1 MRAAVLHTPGQPPE
15 FGPHPDP
22 EPGEGR
28 TLVRVTAA
36 PVVPLDLL
44 CASGTS
50 YLGRPA
56 TPYVPG
62 VQGVGVVEHS
72 AGHAPG
78 SRVWFA
84 TSAGMAPGD
93 GSLAERCSVPD
104 ADVVPLGAGVPD
116 VALAALGL
124 SAVAAWM
131 ALTWRGRLRPG
142 ERVVVLGGGGAVGQ
156 AAVGAA
162 RLLGAGRVVAV
173 CRSEE
178 AQARARHAG
187 ADEVVPL
194 AGDVDALAARLA
206 EACGGAADLVVD
218 PVFGAAATAASRV
231 LAPAG
236 RLVNLGGASGD
247 EATFSSSVL
256 RGRSAEVLGYTNN
269 ALTAEQRAEALTAV
283 AGHAA
288 AGRLAVAAETWALS
302 DVAAAWVRQAA
313 GDAGVR
319 LVLTP

>member
-15 FGPHPDP
+15 FGPRPDP
-22 EPGEGR
+22 APVAGR

-72 AGHAPG
+72 AVHAPG

-104 ADVVPLGAGVPD
+104 ADVVPIEAGVPD

-162 RLLGAGRVVAV
+162 ALLGAGRVVAV
-173 CRSEE
+173 CRS
-178 AQARARHAG
+178 AAAADRARRAG

-194 AGDVDALAARLA
+194 SEDVDGLAARLA

-218 PVFGAAATAASRV
+218 PVFGAAATAASRT

-269 ALTAEQRAEALTAV
+269 ALTAEQRAQALTAV

-288 AGRLAVAAETWALS
+288 GGRLAVAAGTCALP
-302 DVAAAWVRQAA
+302 DVAAAWSRQAA